1 MAELGQAAGLV
12 HLAGLAAGAVDTVAL
27 APIVAPL
34 VSATIDEASAPTV
47 EPETSVASEAP
58 AQTEAPVQPEAP
70 AAILLTQDG
79 AKVLQS
85 GADVPSEL
93 RANVTIDTI
102 SYTAEGAVQL
112 GGRGQGAA
120 FVRLYLDG
128 KDLSTLEVAADG
140 QWTATLLEIEPGIY
154 TLRADQIDSAG
165 KVTSR
170 FETPF
175 KRETIEALMAAAAP
189 PVAPMADEV
198 AGVVVAVP
206 ALDAKPE
213 DTPLAPAQ
221 TEAVEAPVSAAP
233 AAEPAAVAAET
244 EIATAGPT
252 ADAVP
257 LADVTTKAETA
268 APAVAV
274 ETPPPS
280 DQIIETPAVV
290 AETPVPAENQS
301 TPVATAEPAPATDAT
316 KTAPAEVVA
325 QPESTDQPVVAAE
338 PAPDPAP
345 VLVTVTV
352 QPGFTLWRIAKE
364 QFGEGIMYVQVY
376 EANKAKIRDPDLIY
390 PGQVFTLPGSE

>member
-1 MAELGQAAGLV
+1 MHWQTSRFLIDLSRPRVMGIVNVTPDSFSDGGRYDNTAAALKQCERL
-12 HLAGLAAGAVDTVAL
+12 LA
-27 APIVAPL
+27 
-34 VSATIDEASAPTV
+34 
-47 EPETSVASEAP
+47 
-58 AQTEAPVQPEAP
+58 
-70 AAILLTQDG
+70 DG
-79 AKVLQS
+79 ADMLDIGGESTRPGSPAVSLEDELQRVLPVVQ
-85 GADVPSEL
+85 
-93 RANVTIDTI
+93 
-102 SYTAEGAVQL
+102 GAVQL

-390 PGQVFTLPGSE
+390 PGQVFALPGNP